1 MATAKKKAADPAP
14 VKAAAKFE
22 KSQLL
27 YCKALGAS
35 PDIVA
40 AILTDGESYTI
51 EEAKTNI
58 AAYLDRK
65 VG

>member
-1 MATAKKKAADPAP
+1 MATAKKKAANPAP
-14 VKAAAKFE
+14 EKAATKYD

-51 EEAKTNI
+51 EEAKAKI